1 MRISELEEIF
11 EILSQPPPLKYKV
24 MEGTEM
30 KEGTPPMVG
39 ERVLNNKLTLS
50 F

>member
-1 MRISELEEIF
+1 MRIIELEKIF
-11 EILSQPPPLKYKV
+11 EILSQPPPLMYKV

-39 ERVLNNKLTLS
+39 ESILNNKLML
-50 F
+50 FF